1 MQVDAGPAAR
11 GAGGAHSRSSTRMRA
26 VQVGEQVWRELAVP
40 RAPTD
45 AERRVLGV
53 LAAAVGDPALHDQ
66 VATVVVDAVCR
77 CGCSS
82 VRLRTDPAG
91 DDGGHLAVEAA
102 ASAPGREH
110 VQVVLHVIRGRVHE
124 LEVFDPLAG
133 EGVPVA
139 LEDLTGLG
147 APEVG

>member
-1 MQVDAGPAAR
+1 MQVD
-11 GAGGAHSRSSTRMRA
+11 
-26 VQVGEQVWRELAVP
+26 EQVWRELALP

-45 AERRVLGV
+45 AERRLLGV
-53 LAAAVGDPALHDQ
+53 LAAAVGDPALQEQ

-82 VRLRTDPAG
+82 VRLRTDPA
-91 DDGGHLAVEAA
+91 DDDSGHLAVQAA
-102 ASAPGREH
+102 ASAPGHGH
-110 VQVVLHVIRGRVHE
+110 VQVVLHVVGGRVHE

-139 LEDLTGLG
+139 LEDLTGVR